1 MTHSTDSDPTPDP
14 TPTQPP
20 EAPETPEE
28 IQQIW
33 RDIMANEPPGSLGD
47 PYMQFTAGLFKNV
60 WSRPGL
66 TRRERRL
73 ITLTAV
79 AARGSAEALPHHIGA
94 ALKLGDLSKDELLE
108 WVVHLAHYAGWPAS
122 AEAYV
127 ILQTAAAQIEGA
139 GDNN

>member
-1 MTHSTDSDPTPDP
+1 MTQSPDPDP
-14 TPTQPP
+14 TPVQPP
-20 EAPETPEE
+20 SQPSQVPQTPEE

-33 RDIMANEPPGSLGD
+33 RDVMANEPPESLGD

-73 ITLTAV
+73 ITLTAI
-79 AARGSAEALPHHIGA
+79 ATRGSAEALPHHIAA
-94 ALKLGDLSKDELLE
+94 ALKLGDLSKDELME

-127 ILQTAAAQIEGA
+127 ILQTAAAQIERDGT
-139 GDNN
+139 D